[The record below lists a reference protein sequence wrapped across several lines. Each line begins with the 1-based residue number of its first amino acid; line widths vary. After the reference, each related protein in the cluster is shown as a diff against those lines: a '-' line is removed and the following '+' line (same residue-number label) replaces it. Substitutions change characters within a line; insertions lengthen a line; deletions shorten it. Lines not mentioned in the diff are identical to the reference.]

1 MVGILKT
8 IREQTGKQL
17 GDWVTIQPWRDESER
32 TVDVPADF
40 SSLMKKHD
48 VRDFFDSL
56 SFTNRKEYCQWITEA
71 KKEQTRAGRLTKSI
85 DMMRRGIR
93 TPG

>member
-32 TVDVPADF
+32 TVDVPAGTF
-40 SSLMKKHD
+40 P
-48 VRDFFDSL
+48 
-56 SFTNRKEYCQWITEA
+56 A
-71 KKEQTRAGRLTKSI
+71 
-85 DMMRRGIR
+85 
-93 TPG
+93 